1 MSSLDHVV
9 IGPGSLSTSAPLI
22 GELTP
27 TKRVFL
33 CADQNVMKI
42 LGDRVTSI
50 LAANGLETRSH
61 GFPPGEASKSLQ
73 IATQL
78 YDWLAMEQAER
89 QEPIIALGGGVTGD
103 LVGFVAATFG
113 RGVPLIQIPTTLLA
127 QIDSSIG
134 GKVAVDIE
142 AGKNLVGAFHPASLV
157 IVDPD
162 LLETLEHPQLVADY
176 AEVIKTAVIFD
187 HEMFSHIE
195 SSKTNLRNPDLL
207 AKLVERCVH
216 CKAQVVD
223 QDPEDRGP
231 RAVLNYGHTIAHA
244 IETTS
249 GYGRYRHGEAVS
261 IGMVGAGRLSARTGR
276 WPQSDAE
283 RQERLLEDIGLPTR
297 FSGATVA
304 AVFDAMQRDKKVKA
318 GRIRWVLPNAI
329 GHVSFGHEIDD
340 PLVLNV
346 LNELAQQQ
354 T

>member
-1 MSSLDHVV
+1 MSSLDHVL
-9 IGPGSLSTSAPLI
+9 IGSGRLDASAPLI
-22 GELTP
+22 AELAP

-33 CADQNVMKI
+33 CADQTVMKI
-42 LGDRVTSI
+42 LGERVISI
-50 LAANGLETRSH
+50 LTAGGLEVRSNS
-61 GFPPGEASKSLQ
+61 FPPGEASKSLQ

-142 AGKNLVGAFHPASLV
+142 AGKNLVGAFYPASLV

-162 LLETLEHPQLVADY
+162 LLETLEPPQLVADY

-195 SSKTNLRNPDLL
+195 SSKTDLRDSNLL
-207 AKLVERCVH
+207 ANLVERCVH
-216 CKAQVVD
+216 WKAQVVD
-223 QDPEDRGP
+223 QDPKDHGP

-244 IETTS
+244 LETTT
-249 GYGRYRHGEAVS
+249 GYGSYRHGEAVS
-261 IGMVGAGRLSARTGR
+261 IGMVGAGRLSAHIGR
-276 WPQSDAE
+276 WPQSDAA
-283 RQERLLEDIGLPTR
+283 RQEQLLEDIGLPTR
-297 FSGATVA
+297 CSGATVA
-304 AVFDAMQRDKKVKA
+304 AVFDAMRRDKKVKA
-318 GRIRWVLPNAI
+318 GRIRWVLPDAI
-329 GHVSFGHEIDD
+329 GHASFGLEIEDT
-340 PLVLNV
+340 LVLDV
-346 LNELAQQQ
+346 LHELAQ
-354 T
+354 